1 MGCEEIR
8 DLLALYA
15 GGESYDSERIA
26 VEGHIAV
33 CAACA
38 RELDHY
44 REARANLGALRDGA
58 APAGTFKTLWSGV
71 RADLFPQ
78 KASNRLAWLD
88 SSLRYAAVALVG
100 IAIGV
105 LVHLIERRESSPAA
119 AMIPSAARVNVGT
132 PVQPVTLTPFRNSPR
147 LILRAQPSLP
157 APRVEP
163 DGNYYLPRVESIPAG
178 REKDF

>member
-15 GGESYDSERIA
+15 GGESYENDRLA
-26 VEGHIAV
+26 VEAHVAV

-38 RELDHY
+38 RELDQY
-44 REARANLGALRDGA
+44 REARANLTMLREGQ
-58 APAGTFKTLWSGV
+58 APPGTFKNLWSGV
-71 RADLFPQ
+71 RADLFPR
-78 KASNRLAWLD
+78 KAEAPRLAWFD
-88 SSLRYAAVALVG
+88 AALRYAAIGMVG

-105 LVHLIERRESSPAA
+105 LVHVSTRHDAAPAA
-119 AMIPSAARVNVGT
+119 APVASQTPVNIAS
-132 PVQPVTLTPFRNSPR
+132 PVQPAAFPNTPRGFLFRPR
-147 LILRAQPSLP
+147 PTP
-157 APRVEP
+157 ASPRVEA

>member
-15 GGESYDSERIA
+15 GGESYDNDRLA
-26 VEGHIAV
+26 VEAHVAV

-38 RELDHY
+38 RELDQH
-44 REARANLGALRDGA
+44 REARANLAMLREGQ
-58 APAGTFKTLWSGV
+58 APPGTFKNLWSGV

-78 KASNRLAWLD
+78 KITTRTVWFDA
-88 SSLRYAAVALVG
+88 SLRYAAVLMVG

-105 LVHLIERRESSPAA
+105 LVHLATRREAGPVPATTAA
-119 AMIPSAARVNVGT
+119 AVPVTSGT
-132 PVQPVTLTPFRNSPR
+132 PVQPATFPNAPR
-147 LILRAQPSLP
+147 LIFRAAPMPST
-157 APRVEP
+157 PRADE
-163 DGNYYLPRVESIPAG
+163 DGKFYLPRVESIPAG

>member
-1 MGCEEIR
+1 MGCDEIR

-15 GGESYDSERIA
+15 GGESYDQDRVA
-26 VEGHIAV
+26 VEAHVAV

-38 RELDHY
+38 RELDQY
-44 REARANLGALRDGA
+44 REARANLAMLRDGQL
-58 APAGTFKTLWSGV
+58 PPGTFKNLWSGV

-78 KASNRLAWLD
+78 KVPPAPLAWFD
-88 SSLRYAAVALVG
+88 AALRYAAIGMVG

-105 LVHLIERRESSPAA
+105 LVHVSTRRDAGSLTAPTAA
-119 AMIPSAARVNVGT
+119 QPPVNVAS
-132 PVQPVTLTPFRNSPR
+132 PVQPAAFPNTPRGFLFRPR
-147 LILRAQPSLP
+147 ETPGN
-157 APRVEP
+157 PRVEP